1 MNMRGASRA
10 AFGEAR
16 DQLASA
22 VSDAAVAA
30 TVGEELFAI
39 VGLLDREA
47 GLRRA
52 LADATSPQGARTG
65 LVRGL
70 LGGRVSRVT
79 LDLVAGMAADRWAG
93 PRDLADA
100 TEQFAVLATAAAA
113 HGADQLDNLEDE
125 LFRFSRIV
133 RGEPELHAA
142 LASPSLPADRKRS
155 VLDALLEGKVTP
167 QSLRLITQAAVYPRG
182 RSLEA
187 TLSEYERLAAEWRQR
202 LIALVRVAT
211 ELTASQRERLAAW
224 LSATY
229 GHGIQLNVVI
239 DPQVVGGMSIQI
251 GDEFIDGS
259 VANRLA
265 VLRRRLTA

>member
-1 MNMRGASRA
+1 MRGASRA
-10 AFGEAR
+10 AFGQAR
-16 DQLASA
+16 DQLAGI
-22 VSDAAVAA
+22 VSDPA
-30 TVGEELFAI
+30 TAGTVSQELFASA
-39 VGLLDREA
+39 VLLDREP

-52 LADATSPQGARTG
+52 LTDATSPRGARTG

-70 LGGRVSRVT
+70 LGGRVSRAT
-79 LDLVAGMAADRWAG
+79 LDLLAAMAAERWAA

-100 TEQFAVLATAAAA
+100 AEELAVLAAAAA
-113 HGADQLDNLEDE
+113 AESADQLDNTEDE

-142 LASPSLPADRKRS
+142 LASPRLPAQRKRS
-155 VLDALLEGKVTP
+155 VLDALLAGKVTP
-167 QSLRLITQAAVYPRG
+167 QSLRLITQAALYPRG

-187 TLSEYERLAAEWRQR
+187 SLSEYARLAAAWRQR
-202 LIALVRVAT
+202 LIALVRVAS
-211 ELTASQRERLAAW
+211 ELNPGQRDRLADW

-265 VLRRRLTA
+265 VLRRRLAA

>member
-1 MNMRGASRA
+1 MRGASRA
-10 AFGEAR
+10 AFGRAR
-16 DQLASA
+16 DRLAVA
-22 VSDAAVAA
+22 ASDPATAA
-30 TVGEELFAI
+30 TVGEDLFA
-39 VGLLDREA
+39 VAGLLDRER

-52 LADATSPQGARTG
+52 LTDATSAPGARTG

-70 LGGRVSRVT
+70 LGGRVSRAT
-79 LDLVAGMAADRWAG
+79 LDLVAGMATDRWAV

-100 TEQFAVLATAAAA
+100 AEELAVLATAAAA
-113 HGADQLDNLEDE
+113 ESADQLDDVEDE

-142 LASPSLPADRKRS
+142 LSSARLPADRKRG
-155 VLDALLEGKVTP
+155 VLDALLAGKVTR
-167 QSLRLITQAAVYPRG
+167 QSLRLITQAAVHPRG

-187 TLSEYERLAAEWRQR
+187 ALSEYARLAAAWRQR
-202 LIALVRVAT
+202 LIALVRVAS
-211 ELTASQRERLAAW
+211 ELTGSQRGRLAAW
-224 LSATY
+224 LAATY
-229 GHGIQLNVVI
+229 GHGIQLNIVL

-265 VLRRRLTA
+265 MLRRRLTA

>member
-1 MNMRGASRA
+1 MRGASRA
-10 AFGEAR
+10 AFGQAR
-16 DQLASA
+16 DHLAGVVSDPATARA
-22 VSDAAVAA
+22 VS
-30 TVGEELFAI
+30 EELFAAA
-39 VGLLDREA
+39 VLLDREP

-52 LADATSPQGARTG
+52 LTDATSPRGARTG

-70 LGGRVSRVT
+70 LGGRVSRAT
-79 LDLVAGMAADRWAG
+79 LDLLAAMAAERWAVS
-93 PRDLADA
+93 RDLADA
-100 TEQFAVLATAAAA
+100 AEELAVLAAAAA
-113 HGADQLDNLEDE
+113 AESAQQLDNVEDE
-125 LFRFSRIV
+125 LFRFSRII

-142 LASPSLPADRKRS
+142 LASPRLPAQRKRS
-155 VLDALLEGKVTP
+155 VLDALLGGKVTP
-167 QSLRLITQAAVYPRG
+167 QSLRLITQAALYPRG

-187 TLSEYERLAAEWRQR
+187 SLSAYARLAAAWRQR
-202 LIALVRVAT
+202 LIALVRVAG
-211 ELTASQRERLAAW
+211 ELSPSQRDRLTAW

-265 VLRRRLTA
+265 VLRRRLAA